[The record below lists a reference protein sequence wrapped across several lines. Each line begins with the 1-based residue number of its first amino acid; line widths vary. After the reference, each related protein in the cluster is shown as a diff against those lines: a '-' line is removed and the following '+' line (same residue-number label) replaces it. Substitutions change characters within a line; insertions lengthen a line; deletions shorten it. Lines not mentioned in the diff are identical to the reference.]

1 MMADPKISIELSNEK
16 QEIFYPG
23 EKISGHVVI
32 ELDKPLETKN
42 VCLTFG
48 GKGDVV
54 WVETIADDIETYHGK
69 EEIFMFEHIFYGQR
83 KSSSRVV
90 LPTGRTSY
98 SFVFSVPNGI
108 PSSYTG
114 IKIGFIRYEMEA
126 QITLAY
132 KSNIKVKRTIH
143 IHEVIDCNLPRYL
156 SGIGMSCTEDV
167 GFCCYK
173 YGPIRMSALIPGRS
187 CFCPGENIP
196 IEMMIENNS
205 SKLVTEARIKLIQTA
220 IYREHHEHHKD
231 GPITVRDYT
240 IAKSKVLFKD
250 STYLR
255 YIGEGLT
262 APENTSPTNWRLKI
276 IKVRYHV
283 EVRIDLSWT
292 TNEPC
297 IEIPIIIG
305 TVPLGIKSKDI
316 NQNNWF

>member
-48 GKGDVV
+48 
-54 WVETIADDIETYHGK
+54 
-69 EEIFMFEHIFYGQR
+69 
-83 KSSSRVV
+83 
-90 LPTGRTSY
+90 
-98 SFVFSVPNGI
+98 
-108 PSSYTG
+108 
-114 IKIGFIRYEMEA
+114 
-126 QITLAY
+126 
-132 KSNIKVKRTIH
+132 
-143 IHEVIDCNLPRYL
+143 
-156 SGIGMSCTEDV
+156 
-167 GFCCYK
+167 
-173 YGPIRMSALIPGRS
+173 ALIPGRS

-205 SKLVTEARIKLIQTA
+205 SKLVTEATIKLIQTA